1 MQNYSQMLIAPKLPT
16 MNADPSENLHV
27 SSTDRDWDL
36 IKIWTQTV
44 PISQS
49 YDQNKFLIVFIKENE
64 AFFDKKQAW
73 MQTKLSSI
81 KNKLEC
87 SSGEPITSPE
97 GGVFLKRLI
106 VILDPG

>member
-1 MQNYSQMLIAPKLPT
+1 MQNYSQMLIAPKLST

-44 PISQS
+44 LISQS

-73 MQTKLSSI
+73 MQLRWTDYLTRRGGISETSHS
-81 KNKLEC
+81 NPG
-87 SSGEPITSPE
+87 SWPI
-97 GGVFLKRLI
+97 FLKL
-106 VILDPG
+106 